1 MSRGRGR
8 KSRQKH
14 VEQVYKRNLHLLS
27 ITLSLPNRMIVVV
40 EVDALSS
47 DVVRLVTVLAVGHA
61 CMSSEL

>member
-1 MSRGRGR
+1 
-8 KSRQKH
+8 
-14 VEQVYKRNLHLLS
+14 
-27 ITLSLPNRMIVVV
+27 MIVVV